1 MFTGIVEELGTVK
14 SLSVRSE
21 SGRLSLTAQRVLS
34 DVRLGDSIA
43 VNGVCLTVVS
53 FSAREFTADVM
64 PETLRKTNLN
74 RLRPGDPVN
83 LERAMALG
91 GRLGGHLVSGHI
103 DGTGRIIERREEGN
117 AVIFRFSTAPDVLR
131 YIIPKGS
138 VAIDGISLTVA
149 DLSLEGFSV
158 SVIPH
163 TAAMTTLGCKGEG
176 DMVNL
181 ENDMI
186 GKYVDR
192 LLQIQHGDRQKE
204 DLSMEFL
211 KANGFLQ

>member
-1 MFTGIVEELGTVK
+1 MFTGIIEEMGAVK
-14 SLSVRSE
+14 TLSVRGE
-21 SGRLSLTAQRVLS
+21 SGRLAVTAQKVLA
-34 DVRLGDSIA
+34 DVRQGDSIA
-43 VNGVCLTVVS
+43 VNGVCLTVVA

-64 PETLRKTNLN
+64 PETLRKTNLGN
-74 RLRPGDPVN
+74 LRPGDPVN

-103 DGTGRIIERREEGN
+103 DGTGRVVERREEGN
-117 AVIFRFSTAPDVLR
+117 AIIYRISTIPDVLR
-131 YIIPKGS
+131 YVIPKGS

-149 DLSLEGFSV
+149 DVGMEWFSV
-158 SVIPH
+158 SLIPH
-163 TAAMTTLGCKGEG
+163 TASITTMGTKNEG
-176 DMVNL
+176 DLVNL

-192 LLQIQHGDRQKE
+192 LLQLQHGERQKE
-204 DLSMEFL
+204 EISMEFL

>member
-14 SLSVRSE
+14 SLSVRGDSAK
-21 SGRLSLTAQRVLS
+21 LSVTAQKVLT

-43 VNGVCLTVVS
+43 VNGVCLTVTS
-53 FSAREFTADVM
+53 FSARQFIVDVM
-64 PETLRKTNLN
+64 PETFRKSNLF
-74 RLRPGDPVN
+74 RLQAGDSVN

-91 GRLGGHLVSGHI
+91 GRLGGHLVSGHV
-103 DGTGRIIERREEGN
+103 DGVAIIVEKRSEGN
-117 AVIFRFSTAPDVLR
+117 AVVFRFTAPPEILR

-149 DLSLEGFSV
+149 AVGLETFSI

-163 TAAMTTLGCKGEG
+163 TAVMTTLGTKNEG
-176 DMVNL
+176 DPVNL
-181 ENDMI
+181 ENDLI
-186 GKYVDR
+186 GKYVER
-192 LLQIQHGDRQKE
+192 LLHVQRDHREKE
-204 DLSMEFL
+204 DISMEFL